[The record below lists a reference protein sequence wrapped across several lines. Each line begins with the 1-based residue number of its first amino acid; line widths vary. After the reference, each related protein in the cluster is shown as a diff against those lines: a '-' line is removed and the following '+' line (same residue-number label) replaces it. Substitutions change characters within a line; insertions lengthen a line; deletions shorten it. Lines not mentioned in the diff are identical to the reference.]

1 MENQSDDL
9 IGVLND
15 LIRINN
21 DRVEGYQR
29 ASEEAK
35 DSDVDLKAIF
45 HEMADQSMKYVNEL
59 TTQVTRLG
67 GDPASNTT
75 LSGKVYRL
83 WMDLKSAVTG
93 KDRMTVLDNCEFG
106 EDVAQKAYKAALE
119 SDAAMTTEVRQL
131 IAEQQSSLKT
141 AHDTIKKYR
150 DMHKAVK
157 S

>member
-1 MENQSDDL
+1 MENQNEL

-21 DRVEGYQR
+21 DRIEGYQR
-29 ASEEAK
+29 ASQESK

-67 GDPASNTT
+67 GEPASDTT
-75 LSGKVYRL
+75 VSGKVYRV
-83 WMDLKSAVTG
+83 WMDLRAAFTG
-93 KDRMTVLDNCEFG
+93 KDRTNILESCEFG
-106 EDVAQKAYKAALE
+106 EDTAQKAYQAALE
-119 SDAAMTTEVRQL
+119 SDAFMNTDVRQL
-131 IAEQQSSLKT
+131 VAEQKSALKT
-141 AHDTIKKYR
+141 AHDTIKRYR
-150 DMHKAVK
+150 DMHKSVN